1 MNREE
6 LRLKLQSASDKLKEV
21 FDRLTVYTTMYYNL
35 KLYEI
40 NAEAGQ
46 EDFNKYFDD
55 FCEVNYRDFK
65 DFMDSHDVITEQVGR
80 TSSFTM
86 KTSYLKDVDCDDEFK
101 YFVETLAQKV
111 CSAPDASYELAEVND
126 ALLDHIETSIAEGH
140 LSESELDEDIE
151 EILAAIP
158 DVEESIKDLKAVDEY
173 IESFKKNQLSHWTD
187 YVDMRKEDEAEEL
200 NAK

>member
-21 FDRLTVYTTMYYNL
+21 FDRLTVYTTPYYNL

-40 NAEAGQ
+40 NAEADQ
-46 EDFNKYFDD
+46 EDFEKYFDS
-55 FCEVNYRDFK
+55 FCEINYQDFK
-65 DFMDSHDVITEQVGR
+65 DFIESNDIITEQVGR
-80 TSSFTM
+80 TSSFTV
-86 KTSYLKDVDCDDEFK
+86 KTSYLKGVDCDDEFK

-111 CSAPDASYELAEVND
+111 CSAPDASYELADVND

-187 YVDMRKEDEAEEL
+187 YVDMRKEDEEL
-200 NAK
+200 DAQ

>member
-21 FDRLTVYTTMYYNL
+21 FDRLTVYTTPYYNL

-40 NAEAGQ
+40 NAEADQ
-46 EDFNKYFDD
+46 EDFEKYFDS
-55 FCEVNYRDFK
+55 FCEINYQDFK
-65 DFMDSHDVITEQVGR
+65 DFIESNDIFTEQVGR
-80 TSSFTM
+80 TSSFTIT
-86 KTSYLKDVDCDDEFK
+86 TSYLKGVDCDDEFK

-158 DVEESIKDLKAVDEY
+158 DVEESIEDLKAVDEY

-187 YVDMRKEDEAEEL
+187 YVDMRKEDEEL
-200 NAK
+200 NA